1 MYINESLK
9 RYIDDLAAKLPA
21 PGGGSAAALSGALGI
36 ALLEM
41 VCNFT
46 IGKEK
51 YKAVEQDVH
60 AHLDSLKKIREEF
73 SSLIDE
79 DVKTYTSIC
88 GAYKSKDKKLID
100 KALKD
105 GYDISL
111 KMCAL
116 SKDAIGI
123 AKDLSKKGNLNLI
136 TDVGCGA
143 ELLDAAFNSGIIN
156 AKINLKGI
164 EDKDFVSKENKVL
177 ESLKKEWSGDGC
189 KIIGW

>member
-9 RYIDDLAAKLPA
+9 KYIDDLAAKLPA

-73 SSLIDE
+73 SALIDG
-79 DVKTYTSIC
+79 DVSTYTSIC
-88 GAYKSKDKKLID
+88 NAYKSKDKKLID

-111 KMCAL
+111 KMCKL
-116 SKDAIGI
+116 SKDAIEI
-123 AKDLSKKGNLNLI
+123 AKDLSKKGNPNLI
-136 TDVGCGA
+136 TDVGCA
-143 ELLDAAFNSGIIN
+143 TELLDAAFNSGIIN

-164 EDKDFVSKENKVL
+164 EDKDLVSREEKVL
-177 ESLKKEWSGDGC
+177 KALKKEWSGDGC